1 MPVDA
6 IGGVGGAPADA
17 PVQTKNNSIDQ
28 DAFIKLFLTQL
39 QFQDPMEPVDNREFL
54 AQMAQFSAL
63 EQARQTSQ
71 NTNDLLAV
79 DASTQALT
87 LLNRQ
92 VDVSGLSVPFTGTVI
107 AVQFTASGAQLSV
120 RDASGQVTTGVRL
133 SQITLVKP

>member
-6 IGGVGGAPADA
+6 IGSPGAGGSPQPSRNA
-17 PVQTKNNSIDQ
+17 TIDQ
-28 DAFIKLFLTQL
+28 ESFIKLFLAQL
-39 QFQDPMEPVDNREFL
+39 QFQDPLEPVDNREFL

-71 NTNDLLAV
+71 NTNDMLAV
-79 DASTQALT
+79 SATTQALG

-92 VDVSGLSVPFTGTVI
+92 VDVAGLALPLSGTVI
-107 AVQFTASGAQLSV
+107 AVQFTAAGAELSV
-120 RDASGQVTTGVRL
+120 RNSGGQVSTGIRL

>member
-1 MPVDA
+1 MPVES
-6 IGGVGGAPADA
+6 IGTAGNPQGTTA
-17 PVQTKNNSIDQ
+17 TRNNTIDQ
-28 DAFIKLFLTQL
+28 EAFIKLFLTQL

-71 NTNDLLAV
+71 NTNDLLAMN
-79 DASTQALT
+79 ATTQALG

-92 VDVSGLSVPFTGTVI
+92 VEVNGLATPFTGTVI
-107 AVQFTASGAQLSV
+107 AVQFTTAGAQLSV
-120 RDASGQVTTGVRL
+120 RNSAGQVTTGVRL